1 MSQLVS
7 SNFIRNYHSWIR
19 KCKKYIHTF
28 RDGLQR
34 KWKWGISFQME
45 ILFHIKITKIFKK
58 YLLIYNLQNNI
69 YPVWKKI
76 WKSCKFEYTFCA
88 SEYIIQAEKSMNCFC
103 CTVIFFKH
111 LCQIWKKEMIIKLPK
126 VLNTVDLKILQI

>member
-19 KCKKYIHTF
+19 KCKNIYIHSGTDCKGNGNEAYLF
-28 RDGLQR
+28 
-34 KWKWGISFQME
+34 KWKYF
-45 ILFHIKITKIFKK
+45 FITKIFKK

-69 YPVWKKI
+69 YPVWKKN